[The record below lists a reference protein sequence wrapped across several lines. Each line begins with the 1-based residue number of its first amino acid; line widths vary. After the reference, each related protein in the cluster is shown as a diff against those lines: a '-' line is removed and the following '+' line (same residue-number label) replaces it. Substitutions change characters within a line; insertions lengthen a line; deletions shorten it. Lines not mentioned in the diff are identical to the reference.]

1 MREAAQ
7 QLEQLEQMLPANAAV
22 PTSGRDGGGDAAG
35 AAEASG
41 LQAQLTNLVR
51 KSRGYRQT
59 TTTVLQPDQKN
70 SSRPGSPVTAAASPL
85 QGGQPLEETRH
96 GQPGST
102 ALKDLARASL
112 AATAAIGEELAK
124 ALQNCDALRNE
135 LRISGDHRMLAET
148 QLVSVEATKRAL
160 CAELEDVAAALTS
173 AVGARD
179 AAEEAAAATQAAM
192 KIQQQAH
199 ADEVAVLREEHRR
212 FRAQR
217 DIDIEDARRDARSDL
232 LLFGMTQAAAAGA
245 DSAVASRS
253 PRRSTS
259 SAAASGYGSDSDD
272 TADDARYASRSP
284 QGAKT
289 VRRKK
294 KRASEFAEE
303 IQSQLDHD
311 KLTRENAVLQQKL
324 KASEESAVREKAKG
338 EQWLE
343 MIGQLREELAAA
355 ERRVER

>member
-1 MREAAQ
+1 
-7 QLEQLEQMLPANAAV
+7 
-22 PTSGRDGGGDAAG
+22 
-35 AAEASG
+35 
-41 LQAQLTNLVR
+41 
-51 KSRGYRQT
+51 
-59 TTTVLQPDQKN
+59 
-70 SSRPGSPVTAAASPL
+70 
-85 QGGQPLEETRH
+85 
-96 GQPGST
+96 
-102 ALKDLARASL
+102 
-112 AATAAIGEELAK
+112 
-124 ALQNCDALRNE
+124 
-135 LRISGDHRMLAET
+135 
-148 QLVSVEATKRAL
+148 
-160 CAELEDVAAALTS
+160 
-173 AVGARD
+173 
-179 AAEEAAAATQAAM
+179 M

-232 LLFGMTQAAAAGA
+232 LLFGMTQAAAAAGA

-272 TADDARYASRSP
+272 TADDAWYASRSP

-311 KLTRENAVLQQKL
+311 KLTREDAVLQQKL